1 MELQIIK
8 KILDNLKSQRNS
20 LEDALLTGSVENW
33 EYYKYL
39 TGQYN
44 MLLTIQRD
52 VKDILK
58 RQRYLMT
65 TKKNKSQGNELPDKV
80 LALDN
85 VYRERERQFLD
96 PSQLPTK
103 LIERLPQPTG
113 WRMLILP
120 YMGQAKTKGGII
132 LPDEARD
139 REHYATV
146 CAYVLKVGPD
156 AYKDKEKF
164 PNGPWC
170 KEGDWILFGRYA
182 GARFKLE
189 DGECRIIN
197 DDEVIGTIK
206 EPSDI
211 VHV

>member
-1 MELQIIK
+1 
-8 KILDNLKSQRNS
+8 
-20 LEDALLTGSVENW
+20 
-33 EYYKYL
+33 
-39 TGQYN
+39 
-44 MLLTIQRD
+44 
-52 VKDILK
+52 
-58 RQRYLMT
+58 
-65 TKKNKSQGNELPDKV
+65 
-80 LALDN
+80 
-85 VYRERERQFLD
+85 
-96 PSQLPTK
+96 
-103 LIERLPQPTG
+103 
-113 WRMLILP
+113 
-120 YMGQAKTKGGII
+120 MGQAKSKGGII
-132 LPDEARD
+132 LPEETRE

-156 AYKDKEKF
+156 AYKDKDKF
-164 PNGPWC
+164 PDGPWC